1 MKNHLAMT
9 LLGLAF
15 LTAVVPNPGRAEEDA
30 EALIDRARIILRDPQ
45 LPRETITEALVA
57 ALDAS
62 LLILPEADYSEEF
75 RTRIGTVR
83 EMFGEQ
89 VLFSDKG
96 RQYLGLAYR
105 TVSGGKRWEIP
116 EELKDVYDN
125 RGIEK
130 AREICSRL
138 LDSALAEWKAGRNER
153 AVSLLLDFV
162 ILVVTP
168 IEA

>member
-9 LLGLAF
+9 LLGLG
-15 LTAVVPNPGRAEEDA
+15 LLMAVVPNLGRAEGGA
-30 EALIDRARIILRDPQ
+30 ETLIDRARVILQDAH

-62 LLILPEADYSEEF
+62 LLILPEADHSEEF

-83 EMFGEQ
+83 KMFDEQ

-105 TVSGGKRWEIP
+105 MVNGGKRWEIP
-116 EELKDVYDN
+116 EELKAVYEN
-125 RGIEK
+125 KGIEK
-130 AREICSRL
+130 AREICSKL

-153 AVSLLLDFV
+153 AVSLLIDFV